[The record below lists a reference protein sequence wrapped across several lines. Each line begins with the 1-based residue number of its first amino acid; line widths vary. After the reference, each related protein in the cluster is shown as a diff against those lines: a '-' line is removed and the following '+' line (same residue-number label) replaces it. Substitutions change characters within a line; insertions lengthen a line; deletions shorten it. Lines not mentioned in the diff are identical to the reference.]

1 MILKKRIS
9 VYICTT
15 MTLILTYDS
24 ACNIID
30 NNTKCANSAR
40 AYKSNLNALLN
51 LFRVDSRIVN
61 ELFDENS
68 DSHILQKINTT
79 YKNTANYLC
88 TIVWLITN
96 TEALKHHLAE
106 SRIDFYVQQFK
117 LAKAQQTVKNIE
129 ERYCATEY
137 EKVYASLFDT
147 ERRLAKEKYGSID
160 HVVALMY
167 SKGLYD
173 NTDTIHINPRNY
185 FACVRLDYTEPPIC
199 AKNVTGNVLF
209 VPKGRLV
216 LTDYKTSKQYPPY
229 DVMLS
234 DYSMKVIRTSLEM
247 FPRSHLLSPPKGGS
261 YSTSSLR
268 DKINRIMGYGID
280 VIRKSIE
287 SYEISIKGS
296 CRIHLA
302 MVSRHS
308 VATQDISY
316 LDKSNFQKN
325 IIINKNCS

>member
-1 MILKKRIS
+1 
-9 VYICTT
+9 
-15 MTLILTYDS
+15 MTLVLTYDS
-24 ACNIID
+24 ACTVID

-40 AYKSNLNALLN
+40 AYKSNLNALLK

-68 DSHILQKINTT
+68 DTYIVQKISTA

-106 SRIDFYVQQFK
+106 SRRDFYVQQFK
-117 LAKAQQTVKNIE
+117 LSKEQQTVKNIE
-129 ERYCATEY
+129 ERYHASDY
-137 EKVYASLFDT
+137 EKVYLSLFET

-160 HVVALMY
+160 HIVALMY

-185 FACVRLDYTEPPIC
+185 FACVRLDYTESTIC
-199 AKNVTGNVLF
+199 VKHITGNVLF
-209 VPKGRLV
+209 VPNGRLV
-216 LTDYKTSKQYPPY
+216 LTDYKTSKLYAPY
-229 DVMLS
+229 DVILS
-234 DYSMKVIRTSLEM
+234 DYSMQVIRTSLEM

-261 YSTSSLR
+261 YSQTSLR

-280 VIRKSIE
+280 AMRKSIE

-296 CRIHLA
+296 SRVHLA
-302 MVSRHS
+302 TVSRHS
-308 VATQDISY
+308 VTTQDISY
-316 LDKSNFQKN
+316 LDKSNFSK
-325 IIINKNCS
+325 KHCY